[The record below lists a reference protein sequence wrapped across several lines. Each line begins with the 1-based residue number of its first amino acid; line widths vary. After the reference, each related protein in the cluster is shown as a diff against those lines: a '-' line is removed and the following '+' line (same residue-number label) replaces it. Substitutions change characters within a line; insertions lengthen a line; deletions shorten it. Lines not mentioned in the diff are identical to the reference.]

1 MELGWFMAYLGRE
14 RVILL
19 YHGEL
24 EIPSDIHGVV
34 YLKFSNSIYEI
45 SEKIRQRLKGIG
57 LIS

>member
-1 MELGWFMAYLGRE
+1 MAYLGRE